1 MDGTILVADDDRTIR
16 AVLTQALTRA
26 GCKVRAT
33 GSIETLWRWIDEGD
47 GDVVISDVNL
57 PDGDGLEMLPAI
69 KRKRKDLPV
78 IIISAQNTVITAI
91 KASELGAY
99 DYLPKPFDLK
109 KLLSKVNKA
118 LSNQGT
124 NNNIIQQDG
133 AVDQE
138 LPLIGSSPLM
148 QDVYRFLARVLHTDL
163 STIITGE
170 SGTGKDLLAHTMH
183 DLGPRAPMDFVRIN
197 ISSSNID
204 KIEGTLIGGK
214 EDLNISPASK
224 SSTIYFDEIS
234 EMSDETQLQLLD
246 LLRSD
251 AVISKNYRFISSSR
265 LSLQNLISQ
274 GIIRED
280 LFYRLNVVNINLPP
294 LRDRV
299 GDIPDLTKH
308 FLQQSALSGMP
319 KKVISAKAIQLLQ
332 NAPWAGNIRELE
344 NFINSLVVL
353 ISDEEITPIHVEEN
367 LNLIPSVNSNELD
380 ADNGKLSSS
389 VEKHIKRYF
398 DLHGDNLPPPGLYN
412 RILKEIGW
420 AAVAVDGF
428 IPPNAFMEFQANN
441 VLVIASDIR
450 QLKHIEYTPVS
461 YTHLTLPTILLV

>member
-118 LSNQGT
+118 LSNQGS
-124 NNNIIQQDG
+124 NNNIIQKDG

-183 DLGPRAPMDFVRIN
+183 DLGSRAPMDFVRIN

-214 EDLNISPASK
+214 EDLNISPALK

-412 RILKEIGW
+412 RILKEIEL
-420 AAVAVDGF
+420 
-428 IPPNAFMEFQANN
+428 P
-441 VLVIASDIR
+441 LIALSLSATRGNQIKTSELLGINRNTLRKKIKDLDIVVTR
-450 QLKHIEYTPVS
+450 SKKMM
-461 YTHLTLPTILLV
+461 

>member
-133 AVDQE
+133 AVDPE

-204 KIEGTLIGGK
+204 KVEGTLIGGK

-251 AVISKNYRFISSSR
+251 AVINKNYRFISSSR

-319 KKVISAKAIQLLQ
+319 KKIISTKAIQLLQ
-332 NAPWAGNIRELE
+332 NALWAGNIRELE

-353 ISDEEITPIHVEEN
+353 ISDEEITPNHVEEN

-398 DLHGDNLPPPGLYN
+398 DLHGDSLPPPGLYN
-412 RILKEIGW
+412 RILKEIEL
-420 AAVAVDGF
+420 
-428 IPPNAFMEFQANN
+428 P
-441 VLVIASDIR
+441 LIALSLSATRGNQIKTSELLGINRNTLRKKIKDLDIVVTR
-450 QLKHIEYTPVS
+450 SKKMM
-461 YTHLTLPTILLV
+461 

>member
-124 NNNIIQQDG
+124 NNNIIPQDG
-133 AVDQE
+133 AIDPE

-183 DLGPRAPMDFVRIN
+183 DLGPRAPLDFVRIN

-224 SSTIYFDEIS
+224 GSTIYFDEIS

-265 LSLQNLISQ
+265 LPLQNLISQ

-308 FLQQSALSGMP
+308 FLQQSVLSGMA
-319 KKVISAKAIQLLQ
+319 KKVISTKAIQLLQ
-332 NAPWAGNIRELE
+332 NAPWTGNIRELE

-353 ISDEEITPIHVEEN
+353 ISDEEITPNHIEEN

-380 ADNGKLSSS
+380 SDNGKLSSS

-398 DLHGDNLPPPGLYN
+398 DLHGENLPPPGLYN
-412 RILKEIGW
+412 RILKEIEL
-420 AAVAVDGF
+420 
-428 IPPNAFMEFQANN
+428 P
-441 VLVIASDIR
+441 LIALSLSATRGNQIKTSELLGINRNTLRKKIKDLDIVVTR
-450 QLKHIEYTPVS
+450 SKKMM
-461 YTHLTLPTILLV
+461 

>member
-133 AVDQE
+133 AVDPE

-319 KKVISAKAIQLLQ
+319 KKIISTKAIQLLQ

-353 ISDEEITPIHVEEN
+353 ISDEEITPNHVEEN

-380 ADNGKLSSS
+380 SDNGKLSSS

-398 DLHGDNLPPPGLYN
+398 DLHGENLPPPGLYN
-412 RILKEIGW
+412 RILKEIEL
-420 AAVAVDGF
+420 
-428 IPPNAFMEFQANN
+428 P
-441 VLVIASDIR
+441 LIALSLSATRGNQIKTSELLGINRNTLRKKIKDLDIVVTR
-450 QLKHIEYTPVS
+450 SKKMM
-461 YTHLTLPTILLV
+461 

>member
-118 LSNQGT
+118 LSNQGS
-124 NNNIIQQDG
+124 NNNIIQQNG

-251 AVISKNYRFISSSR
+251 VVINKNYRFISSSR
-265 LSLQNLISQ
+265 LPLQNLISQ

-319 KKVISAKAIQLLQ
+319 KKIISTKAIQLLQ

-353 ISDEEITPIHVEEN
+353 ISDEEITPNHVEEN

-380 ADNGKLSSS
+380 SDNGKLSSS

-398 DLHGDNLPPPGLYN
+398 DLHGDSLPPPGLYN
-412 RILKEIGW
+412 RILKEIEL
-420 AAVAVDGF
+420 
-428 IPPNAFMEFQANN
+428 P
-441 VLVIASDIR
+441 LIALSLSATRGNQIKTSELLGINRNTLRKKIKDLDIVVTR
-450 QLKHIEYTPVS
+450 SKKMM
-461 YTHLTLPTILLV
+461 

>member
-118 LSNQGT
+118 LSNQGA

-133 AVDQE
+133 AVDPE

-299 GDIPDLTKH
+299 GDIPDLIKH

-319 KKVISAKAIQLLQ
+319 KKIISTKAIQLFQ

-353 ISDEEITPIHVEEN
+353 ISDEEITPNHVEEN

-380 ADNGKLSSS
+380 SDNGKLSSS

-398 DLHGDNLPPPGLYN
+398 DLHGDSLPPPGLYN
-412 RILKEIGW
+412 RILKEIEL
-420 AAVAVDGF
+420 
-428 IPPNAFMEFQANN
+428 P
-441 VLVIASDIR
+441 LIALSLSATRGNQIKTSELLGINRNTLRKKIKDLDIVVTR
-450 QLKHIEYTPVS
+450 SKKMM
-461 YTHLTLPTILLV
+461 

>member
-133 AVDQE
+133 AVDPE

-319 KKVISAKAIQLLQ
+319 KKIISTKAIQLLQ

-353 ISDEEITPIHVEEN
+353 ISDEEITPNHVEEN

-380 ADNGKLSSS
+380 SDNGKLSSS

-398 DLHGDNLPPPGLYN
+398 DLHGDSLPPPGLYN
-412 RILKEIGW
+412 RILKEIEL
-420 AAVAVDGF
+420 
-428 IPPNAFMEFQANN
+428 P
-441 VLVIASDIR
+441 LIALSLSATRGNQIKTSELLGINRNTLRKKIKDLDIVVTR
-450 QLKHIEYTPVS
+450 SKKMM
-461 YTHLTLPTILLV
+461 

>member
-124 NNNIIQQDG
+124 SNNIIQQDG
-133 AVDQE
+133 AVDPE

-319 KKVISAKAIQLLQ
+319 KKIISTKAIQLLQ

-353 ISDEEITPIHVEEN
+353 ISDEEITPNHVEEN

-398 DLHGDNLPPPGLYN
+398 DLHGDSLPPPGLYN
-412 RILKEIGW
+412 RILKEIEL
-420 AAVAVDGF
+420 
-428 IPPNAFMEFQANN
+428 P
-441 VLVIASDIR
+441 LIALSLSATRGNQIKTSELLGINRNTLRKKIKDLDIVVTR
-450 QLKHIEYTPVS
+450 SKKMM
-461 YTHLTLPTILLV
+461 

>member
-118 LSNQGT
+118 LSNQGS

-380 ADNGKLSSS
+380 PDNGKLSSS

-398 DLHGDNLPPPGLYN
+398 DLHGDSLPPPGLYN
-412 RILKEIGW
+412 RILKEIEL
-420 AAVAVDGF
+420 
-428 IPPNAFMEFQANN
+428 P
-441 VLVIASDIR
+441 LIALSLSATRGNQIKTSELLGINRNTLRKKIKDLDIVVTR
-450 QLKHIEYTPVS
+450 SKKMM
-461 YTHLTLPTILLV
+461 

>member
-118 LSNQGT
+118 LSNQGS

-183 DLGPRAPMDFVRIN
+183 DLGSRAPMDFVRIN

-251 AVISKNYRFISSSR
+251 AVINKNYRFISSSR

-319 KKVISAKAIQLLQ
+319 KKIISTKAIQLLQ

-353 ISDEEITPIHVEEN
+353 ISDEEITPNHVEEN

-412 RILKEIGW
+412 RILKEIEL
-420 AAVAVDGF
+420 
-428 IPPNAFMEFQANN
+428 P
-441 VLVIASDIR
+441 LIALSLSATRGNQIKTSELLGINRNTLRKKIKDLDIVVTR
-450 QLKHIEYTPVS
+450 SKKMM
-461 YTHLTLPTILLV
+461 

>member
-133 AVDQE
+133 AVDPE

-251 AVISKNYRFISSSR
+251 AVINKNYRFISSSR

-319 KKVISAKAIQLLQ
+319 KKIISTKAIQLLQ

-353 ISDEEITPIHVEEN
+353 ISDEEITLNHVEEN

-380 ADNGKLSSS
+380 SDNGKLSSS

-398 DLHGDNLPPPGLYN
+398 DLHGENLPPPGLYN
-412 RILKEIGW
+412 RILKEIEL
-420 AAVAVDGF
+420 
-428 IPPNAFMEFQANN
+428 P
-441 VLVIASDIR
+441 LIALSLSATRGNQIKTSELLGINRNTLRKKIKDLDIVVTR
-450 QLKHIEYTPVS
+450 SKKMM
-461 YTHLTLPTILLV
+461 

>member
-183 DLGPRAPMDFVRIN
+183 DLGSRAPMDFVRIN

-319 KKVISAKAIQLLQ
+319 KKVISTKAIQLLQ

-412 RILKEIGW
+412 RILKEIEL
-420 AAVAVDGF
+420 
-428 IPPNAFMEFQANN
+428 P
-441 VLVIASDIR
+441 LIALSLSATRGNQIKTSELLGINRNTLRKKIKDLDIVVTR
-450 QLKHIEYTPVS
+450 SKKMM
-461 YTHLTLPTILLV
+461 

>member
-118 LSNQGT
+118 LSNQGS

-319 KKVISAKAIQLLQ
+319 KKIISTKAIQLLQ

-353 ISDEEITPIHVEEN
+353 ISDEEITANHVEEN

-398 DLHGDNLPPPGLYN
+398 DLHGDSLPPPGLYN
-412 RILKEIGW
+412 RILKEIEL
-420 AAVAVDGF
+420 
-428 IPPNAFMEFQANN
+428 P
-441 VLVIASDIR
+441 LIALSLSATRGNQIKTSELLGINRNTLRKKIKDLDIVVTR
-450 QLKHIEYTPVS
+450 SKKMM
-461 YTHLTLPTILLV
+461 

>member
-33 GSIETLWRWIDEGD
+33 GSIETLWRWIEEGD

-133 AVDQE
+133 AVDPE

-319 KKVISAKAIQLLQ
+319 KKVISTKAIQLLQ

-353 ISDEEITPIHVEEN
+353 ISDEEITPNHVEEN

-398 DLHGDNLPPPGLYN
+398 DLHGDSLPPPGLYN
-412 RILKEIGW
+412 RILKEIEL
-420 AAVAVDGF
+420 
-428 IPPNAFMEFQANN
+428 P
-441 VLVIASDIR
+441 LIALSLSATRGNQIKTSELLGINRNTLRKKIKDLDIVVTR
-450 QLKHIEYTPVS
+450 SKKMM
-461 YTHLTLPTILLV
+461 

>member
-183 DLGPRAPMDFVRIN
+183 DLGSRAPMDFVRIN

-412 RILKEIGW
+412 RILKEIEL
-420 AAVAVDGF
+420 
-428 IPPNAFMEFQANN
+428 P
-441 VLVIASDIR
+441 LIALSLSATRGNQIKTSELLGINRNTLRKKIKDLDIVVTR
-450 QLKHIEYTPVS
+450 SKKMM
-461 YTHLTLPTILLV
+461 

>member
-133 AVDQE
+133 AVDPE

-214 EDLNISPASK
+214 EDLNISPALK

-251 AVISKNYRFISSSR
+251 AVIGKNYRFISSSR

-299 GDIPDLTKH
+299 GDIHDLTKH

-319 KKVISAKAIQLLQ
+319 KKVISTKAIQLLQ

-398 DLHGDNLPPPGLYN
+398 DLHGDSLPPPGLYN
-412 RILKEIGW
+412 RILKEIEL
-420 AAVAVDGF
+420 
-428 IPPNAFMEFQANN
+428 P
-441 VLVIASDIR
+441 LIALSLSATRGNQIKTSELLGINRNTLRKKIKDLDIVVTR
-450 QLKHIEYTPVS
+450 SKKMM
-461 YTHLTLPTILLV
+461 

>member
-214 EDLNISPASK
+214 EDLNISPALK

-319 KKVISAKAIQLLQ
+319 KKVISTKAIQLLQ

-353 ISDEEITPIHVEEN
+353 ISDEEITPNHVEEN

-398 DLHGDNLPPPGLYN
+398 DLHGDSLPPPGLYN
-412 RILKEIGW
+412 RILKEIEL
-420 AAVAVDGF
+420 
-428 IPPNAFMEFQANN
+428 P
-441 VLVIASDIR
+441 LIALSLSATRGNQIKTSELLGINRNTLRKKIKDLDIVVTR
-450 QLKHIEYTPVS
+450 SKKMM
-461 YTHLTLPTILLV
+461 

>member
-183 DLGPRAPMDFVRIN
+183 DLGSRAPMDFVRIN

-214 EDLNISPASK
+214 EDLNISPALK

-398 DLHGDNLPPPGLYN
+398 DLHGDSLPPPGLYN
-412 RILKEIGW
+412 RILKEIEL
-420 AAVAVDGF
+420 
-428 IPPNAFMEFQANN
+428 P
-441 VLVIASDIR
+441 LIALSLSATRGNQIKTSELLGINRNTLRKKIKDLDIVVTR
-450 QLKHIEYTPVS
+450 SKKMM
-461 YTHLTLPTILLV
+461 

>member
-1 MDGTILVADDDRTIR
+1 M
-16 AVLTQALTRA
+16 
-26 GCKVRAT
+26 
-33 GSIETLWRWIDEGD
+33 
-47 GDVVISDVNL
+47 
-57 PDGDGLEMLPAI
+57 
-69 KRKRKDLPV
+69 
-78 IIISAQNTVITAI
+78 
-91 KASELGAY
+91 
-99 DYLPKPFDLK
+99 
-109 KLLSKVNKA
+109 
-118 LSNQGT
+118 
-124 NNNIIQQDG
+124 
-133 AVDQE
+133 
-138 LPLIGSSPLM
+138 
-148 QDVYRFLARVLHTDL
+148 
-163 STIITGE
+163 
-170 SGTGKDLLAHTMH
+170 
-183 DLGPRAPMDFVRIN
+183 
-197 ISSSNID
+197 
-204 KIEGTLIGGK
+204 GK
-214 EDLNISPASK
+214 EDLNISPALK

-412 RILKEIGW
+412 RILKEIEL
-420 AAVAVDGF
+420 
-428 IPPNAFMEFQANN
+428 P
-441 VLVIASDIR
+441 LIALSLSATRGNQIKTSELLGINRNTLRKKIKDLDIVVTR
-450 QLKHIEYTPVS
+450 SKKMM
-461 YTHLTLPTILLV
+461 

>member
-118 LSNQGT
+118 LSNQGS

-183 DLGPRAPMDFVRIN
+183 DLGSRAPMDFVRIN

-214 EDLNISPASK
+214 EDLNISPALK

-398 DLHGDNLPPPGLYN
+398 DLHGDSLPPPGLYN
-412 RILKEIGW
+412 RILKEIEL
-420 AAVAVDGF
+420 
-428 IPPNAFMEFQANN
+428 P
-441 VLVIASDIR
+441 LIALSLSATRGNQIKTSELLGINRNTLRKKIKDLDIVVTR
-450 QLKHIEYTPVS
+450 SKKMM
-461 YTHLTLPTILLV
+461 

>member
-133 AVDQE
+133 AVDPE

-183 DLGPRAPMDFVRIN
+183 DLGPRAPMDFVHIN

-412 RILKEIGW
+412 RILKEIEL
-420 AAVAVDGF
+420 
-428 IPPNAFMEFQANN
+428 P
-441 VLVIASDIR
+441 LIALSLSATRGNQIKTSELLGINRNTLRKKIKDLDIVVTR
-450 QLKHIEYTPVS
+450 SKKMM
-461 YTHLTLPTILLV
+461 

>member
-133 AVDQE
+133 AVDPE

-319 KKVISAKAIQLLQ
+319 KKVISTKAIQLLQ

-353 ISDEEITPIHVEEN
+353 ISDEEITPNHVEEN

-380 ADNGKLSSS
+380 SDNGKLSSS

-398 DLHGDNLPPPGLYN
+398 DLHGDSLPPPGLYN
-412 RILKEIGW
+412 RILKEIEL
-420 AAVAVDGF
+420 
-428 IPPNAFMEFQANN
+428 P
-441 VLVIASDIR
+441 LIALSLSATRGNQIKTSELLGINRNTLRKKIKDLDIVVTR
-450 QLKHIEYTPVS
+450 SKKMM
-461 YTHLTLPTILLV
+461 

>member
-57 PDGDGLEMLPAI
+57 PDGDGVEMLPAI

-197 ISSSNID
+197 ISSLNID

-319 KKVISAKAIQLLQ
+319 KKVISTKAIQFLQ

-353 ISDEEITPIHVEEN
+353 ISDEEITPNHVEEN

-380 ADNGKLSSS
+380 SDNGKLSSS

-398 DLHGDNLPPPGLYN
+398 DLHGENLPPPGLYN
-412 RILKEIGW
+412 RILKEIEL
-420 AAVAVDGF
+420 
-428 IPPNAFMEFQANN
+428 P
-441 VLVIASDIR
+441 LIALSLSATRGNQIKTSELLGINRNTLRKKIKDLDIVVTR
-450 QLKHIEYTPVS
+450 SKKMM
-461 YTHLTLPTILLV
+461 

>member
-124 NNNIIQQDG
+124 NNNIIPQDG
-133 AVDQE
+133 AIDPE

-183 DLGPRAPMDFVRIN
+183 DLGPRAPLDFVRIN

-224 SSTIYFDEIS
+224 GSTIYFDEIS

-251 AVISKNYRFISSSR
+251 EVISKNYRFISSSR
-265 LSLQNLISQ
+265 LPLQNLISQ

-308 FLQQSALSGMP
+308 FLQQSVLSGMA
-319 KKVISAKAIQLLQ
+319 KKVISTKAIQLLQ
-332 NAPWAGNIRELE
+332 NAPWTGNIRELE

-353 ISDEEITPIHVEEN
+353 ISDEEITPNHIEEN

-380 ADNGKLSSS
+380 SDNGKLSSS
-389 VEKHIKRYF
+389 VEKHIKKYF
-398 DLHGDNLPPPGLYN
+398 DQQGKNLPPQGLYN
-412 RILKEIGW
+412 RILKEIEL
-420 AAVAVDGF
+420 
-428 IPPNAFMEFQANN
+428 P
-441 VLVIASDIR
+441 LIALSLSATRGNQIKTSELLGINRNTLRKKIKDLDIVVTR
-450 QLKHIEYTPVS
+450 SKKMM
-461 YTHLTLPTILLV
+461 

>member
-124 NNNIIQQDG
+124 SNNIIQQDG
-133 AVDQE
+133 AVDPE

-251 AVISKNYRFISSSR
+251 AVINKNYRFISSSR

-319 KKVISAKAIQLLQ
+319 KKIISTKAIQLLQ

-353 ISDEEITPIHVEEN
+353 ISDEEITPNHVEEN

-398 DLHGDNLPPPGLYN
+398 DLHGDSLPPPGLYN
-412 RILKEIGW
+412 RILKEIEL
-420 AAVAVDGF
+420 
-428 IPPNAFMEFQANN
+428 P
-441 VLVIASDIR
+441 
-450 QLKHIEYTPVS
+450 LKIGRAHV
-461 YTHLTLPTILLV
+461 

>member
-33 GSIETLWRWIDEGD
+33 GSVETLWRWIDEGD

-69 KRKRKDLPV
+69 KRKRNDLPV

-118 LSNQGT
+118 LSNQGS

-234 EMSDETQLQLLD
+234 EMSDKTQLQLLD

-412 RILKEIGW
+412 RILKEIEL
-420 AAVAVDGF
+420 
-428 IPPNAFMEFQANN
+428 P
-441 VLVIASDIR
+441 LIALSLSATRGNQIKTSELLGINRNTLRKKIKDLDIVVTR
-450 QLKHIEYTPVS
+450 SKKMM
-461 YTHLTLPTILLV
+461 

>member
-133 AVDQE
+133 AVDPE

-319 KKVISAKAIQLLQ
+319 KKIISTKAIQLLQ

-353 ISDEEITPIHVEEN
+353 ISDEEITLNHVEEN

-380 ADNGKLSSS
+380 SDNGKLSSS

-398 DLHGDNLPPPGLYN
+398 DLHGDSLPPPGLYN
-412 RILKEIGW
+412 RILKEIEL
-420 AAVAVDGF
+420 
-428 IPPNAFMEFQANN
+428 P
-441 VLVIASDIR
+441 LIALSLSATRGNQIKTSELLGINRNTLRKKIKDLDIVVTR
-450 QLKHIEYTPVS
+450 SKKMM
-461 YTHLTLPTILLV
+461 

>member
-133 AVDQE
+133 AVDPE

-251 AVISKNYRFISSSR
+251 AVINKNYRFISSSR

-319 KKVISAKAIQLLQ
+319 KKVISTKAIQLLQ

-353 ISDEEITPIHVEEN
+353 ISDEEITPNHVEEN

-398 DLHGDNLPPPGLYN
+398 DLHGENLPPPGLYN
-412 RILKEIGW
+412 RILKEIEL
-420 AAVAVDGF
+420 
-428 IPPNAFMEFQANN
+428 P
-441 VLVIASDIR
+441 LIALSLSATRGNQIKTSELLGINRNTLRKKIKDLDIVVTR
-450 QLKHIEYTPVS
+450 SKKMM
-461 YTHLTLPTILLV
+461 

>member
-118 LSNQGT
+118 LSNQGS

-251 AVISKNYRFISSSR
+251 AVINKNYRFISSSR

-319 KKVISAKAIQLLQ
+319 KKVISTKAIQLLQ

-412 RILKEIGW
+412 RILKEIEL
-420 AAVAVDGF
+420 
-428 IPPNAFMEFQANN
+428 P
-441 VLVIASDIR
+441 LIALSLSATRGNQIKTSELLGINRNTLRKKIKDLDIVVTR
-450 QLKHIEYTPVS
+450 SKKMM
-461 YTHLTLPTILLV
+461 